1 MIGPPGQPNS
11 STVQRNVAAQNANR
25 NLRSNRMR
33 PKGSVDTTTSKRNV
47 KVERRQSAKGDREKG
62 AASAGPHKH
71 PHHSQQSQQH
81 DEKNKEKDANK
92 YYNETYTYQ
101 KLKSLKWMGGVY
113 KREEDNTQPMWKP
126 SQEEKELQAQIE
138 QKREIKAKYNL
149 LSLNKQQDGN
159 VGGELYKWI
168 CNGGNNHE
176 VVKRVMET
184 RPSWTQIKSSQTLYQ
199 FKWAPISRQIKF
211 DFLCKHGQRNLVN
224 HFENHALISTKDQ
237 IFFNMMKFCENLH
250 QDVFKTLPLTFV
262 IDLSTFVCQQEF
274 DKFVHYFNMIEKQK
288 HNFDCDKSIKE

>member
-1 MIGPPGQPNS
+1 M
-11 STVQRNVAAQNANR
+11 
-25 NLRSNRMR
+25 
-33 PKGSVDTTTSKRNV
+33 
-47 KVERRQSAKGDREKG
+47 
-62 AASAGPHKH
+62 
-71 PHHSQQSQQH
+71 
-81 DEKNKEKDANK
+81 
-92 YYNETYTYQ
+92 
-101 KLKSLKWMGGVY
+101 
-113 KREEDNTQPMWKP
+113 
-126 SQEEKELQAQIE
+126 
-138 QKREIKAKYNL
+138 
-149 LSLNKQQDGN
+149 LSLNKQQAEN
-159 VGGELYKWI
+159 LGGELYKWI

-237 IFFNMMKFCENLH
+237 IFYNMAKFCENLH

-274 DKFVHYFNMIEKQK
+274 DKFVHYFNIIVK
-288 HNFDCDKSIKE
+288 